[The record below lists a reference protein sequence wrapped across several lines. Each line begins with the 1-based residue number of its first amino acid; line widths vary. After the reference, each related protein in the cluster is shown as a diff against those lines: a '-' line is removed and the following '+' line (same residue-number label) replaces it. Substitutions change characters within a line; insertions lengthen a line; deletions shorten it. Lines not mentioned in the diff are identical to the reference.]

1 MLRKKS
7 LSQFSQTQSLHV
19 NWDACLQRS
28 SKLVWLT
35 KLPILPMPTDDCF
48 YKTLTAAVPL
58 FHLHSIFPGQA
69 ITGLPPTNQFP
80 WDYDVWRGRIKICFI
95 WPHSRAAPPPPLRP
109 PVQRCYSLRRDE
121 WWGGGACV
129 MNSDYLLYW
138 LSLMNLHTLNHIFS
152 CSHCEYVCRIG
163 HLQIHFTRYCLLFLD
178 VDV

>member
-35 KLPILPMPTDDCF
+35 KMPILPMPTDDCF

-95 WPHSRAAPPPPLRP
+95 WPHSRAAPPPPP
-109 PVQRCYSLRRDE
+109 RCYSLRRDE
-121 WWGGGACV
+121 WWGGGMCYELRLSSVLIIFNELAHTQPHLLLQPLRICV
-129 MNSDYLLYW
+129 PHRTLANT
-138 LSLMNLHTLNHIFS
+138 LH
-152 CSHCEYVCRIG
+152 
-163 HLQIHFTRYCLLFLD
+163 
-178 VDV
+178 